1 MMAGIV
7 LWYDIYMKVMKA
19 RKISL
24 TLPGDLLDEARQ
36 YADDGNIS
44 AYIADG
50 LRRRI
55 EFDRARRLLRELDE
69 EWGSIPEDVREKARH
84 AWRDT
89 PFS

>member
-1 MMAGIV
+1 
-7 LWYDIYMKVMKA
+7 MKTAV
-19 RKISL
+19 RKISV

-44 AYIADG
+44 AYVADG

-69 EWGSIPEDVREKARH
+69 EWGPIPEDVREKARD